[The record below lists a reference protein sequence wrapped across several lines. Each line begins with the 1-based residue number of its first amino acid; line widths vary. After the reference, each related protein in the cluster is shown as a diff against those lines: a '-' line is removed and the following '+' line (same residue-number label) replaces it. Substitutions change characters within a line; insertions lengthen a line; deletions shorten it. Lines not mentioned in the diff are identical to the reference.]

1 MKRGH
6 APPSLHDPVEPLDP
20 EEARRG
26 HTPPSLHDMEGL
38 IHRCEIDGSAAGWA
52 CQHRGMSPWKKL
64 FELAAAN
71 GGVIT
76 TAMALQV
83 GLSAAALRER
93 AQREGWPQV
102 GRGAWLAPGMAA
114 PTGHD
119 AAGVHLRLLG
129 GRAALSHESAG
140 FAHGLLRE
148 PPAEVQVILPMDR
161 RPEPRDGVRLHRSR
175 TLTTGDITDVDG
187 LQVTTVPRTLRDLAA
202 GRSWEAVY
210 DLVTDAE
217 QRRLVNLDVL
227 VDTMHRLHHGAG
239 SGIFRDVVHQRR
251 ADRSDS
257 ALERDT
263 RDASSNA
270 GFRPSAGPFPIRVAT
285 GALLRLDVA
294 FPSAWFAIECDG
306 FGFHR
311 DRRAFERD
319 RTRWR
324 LAQQAGW
331 RLTWVTRR
339 RLRDD
344 LPGLLEEI
352 AEAHR
357 TADAGRAPAQ
367 PAA

>member
-1 MKRGH
+1 MNH
-6 APPSLHDPVEPLDP
+6 
-20 EEARRG
+20 
-26 HTPPSLHDMEGL
+26 
-38 IHRCEIDGSAAGWA
+38 
-52 CQHRGMSPWKKL
+52 WKKL

-76 TAMALQV
+76 TAMARQV

-93 AQREGWPQV
+93 ATREGWV
-102 GRGAWLAPGMAA
+102 RLCRGAWLAPGMT
-114 PTGHD
+114 PPSGPD
-119 AAGVHLRLLG
+119 AAGLHLRLLG
-129 GRAALSHESAG
+129 DRIALSHESAG
-140 FAHGLLRE
+140 FTHGLLRE
-148 PPAEVQVILPMDR
+148 APDDVHVIVPMDR

-175 TLTTGDITDVDG
+175 TLTTGDVTEVDG
-187 LQVTTVPRTLRDLAA
+187 LPVTTVPRTLRDLAA
-202 GRSWEAVY
+202 GRSWEDVY

-217 QRRLVNLDVL
+217 QRRLVTLDVL

-239 SGIFRDVVHQRR
+239 SGVFRDVVGQRR

-263 RDASSNA
+263 RVATSAA
-270 GFRPSAGPFPIRVAT
+270 GFEPSAGPFPIRVPT

-294 FPSAWFAIECDG
+294 FPAAWFAIECDG
-306 FGFHR
+306 FGYHR
-311 DRRAFERD
+311 DRLAFERD
-319 RTRWR
+319 RERWR
-324 LAQQAGW
+324 LAQRAGW

-344 LPGLLEEI
+344 LDGLLEEV

-357 TADAGRAPAQ
+357 TVDPGRAAAV